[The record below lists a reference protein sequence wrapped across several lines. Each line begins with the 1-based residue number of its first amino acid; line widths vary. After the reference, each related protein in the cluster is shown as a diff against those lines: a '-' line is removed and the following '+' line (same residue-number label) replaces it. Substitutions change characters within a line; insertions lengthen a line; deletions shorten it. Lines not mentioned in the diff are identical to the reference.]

1 MDISVESRFN
11 LGRAVVS
18 RITLGVIHEEER
30 DLDDRAPLGFRR
42 ELVAADV
49 YLAPGVRIVGDVT
62 IGEQSSVWFN
72 AVLRGD
78 AEAIRIGRRTNIQD
92 NCVLHA
98 DPGFPCTLGDGVT
111 VGHGAVVHGATV
123 GDNVVIG
130 MHAVVMNGAQ
140 VGENSIIAVGAVVTE
155 GMAIPPGS
163 LVLGMPGKVKRS
175 LAPEEI
181 ERNRAS
187 AAHYVRNA
195 KRFAGARDR

>member
-1 MDISVESRFN
+1 MDNDSN
-11 LGRAVVS
+11 
-18 RITLGVIHEEER
+18 
-30 DLDDRAPLGFRR
+30 PLSFRR

-49 YLAPGVRIVGDVT
+49 YLAAGVRIVGDVT

-78 AEAIRIGRRTNIQD
+78 CEAIRVGRRTNIQD

-111 VGHGAVVHGATV
+111 VGHGAVVHGAVV
-123 GDNVVIG
+123 GDNVVVG

-140 VGENSIIAVGAVVTE
+140 IGADSIIAVGAVVTE
-155 GMAIPPGS
+155 GTVVPPGS
-163 LVLGMPGKVKRS
+163 LVMGLPGKVKRQ
-175 LAPEEI
+175 LTAEEV

-187 AAHYVRNA
+187 TAHYVENA
-195 KRFAGARDR
+195 KRFAKQG

>member
-1 MDISVESRFN
+1 MAVER
-11 LGRAVVS
+11 
-18 RITLGVIHEEER
+18 EER
-30 DLDDRAPLGFRR
+30 RLDHPSPLGFRR
-42 ELVAADV
+42 ELVAAGA
-49 YLAPGVRIVGDVT
+49 YIAPGARIVGDVT

-123 GDNVVIG
+123 GDNVVVG

-155 GMAIPPGS
+155 GAAIPPGS
-163 LVLGMPGKVKRS
+163 LVMGMPGKIKRQ
-175 LAPEEI
+175 LTAEEV
-181 ERNRAS
+181 ERNCAS
-187 AAHYVRNA
+187 AAHYVANA
-195 KRFAGARDR
+195 IRFAQTGDRQNRLDA